1 MGTPFTLTFEDRG
14 SYLFAH
20 LCGHDSFEASLQY
33 WQEICDKTIALG
45 HKKLLVHENL
55 LGELSKTQIFEI
67 VTHFTKPKYLGIQL
81 AFYDENMDDGTLNA
95 LGQLVATNR
104 AARMEIFPSL
114 DAAQLWIEQDD
125 D

>member
-1 MGTPFTLTFEDRG
+1 MDTPYTLTFEDHG

-20 LCGHDSFEASLQY
+20 LCGQDTFEASLQY
-33 WQEICDKTIALG
+33 WQEICDKTIELG
-45 HKKLLVHENL
+45 HKKLLVHENM
-55 LGELSKTQIFEI
+55 LGKLSKSQIFEI

-81 AFYDENMDDGTLNA
+81 AFFDENLNDETLNA

-104 AARMEIFPSL
+104 AARVEVFPSL
-114 DAAQLWIEQDD
+114 KAAQRWIEQDD

>member
-1 MGTPFTLTFEDRG
+1 METPYTLTFEDRG

-20 LCGHDSFEASLQY
+20 LKGHDSFEASLQY
-33 WQEICDKTIALG
+33 WQTICDKTIELG
-45 HKKLLVHENL
+45 YTKLLVHEDM
-55 LGELSKTQIFEI
+55 LGELSKGQMFDI

-81 AFYDENMDDGTLNA
+81 AFYDANLGDETLNA

-104 AARMEIFPSL
+104 AARVEIFPSL
-114 DAAQLWIEQDD
+114 EAAQRWIEQDD